1 MLIQNGPKYG
11 ESGDKNSKIRK
22 NFVLKI
28 IIVLRLKVMQDMV
41 KIIIISRLIF
51 REENENEGKY
61 LQGDVMNVDLTKYFT
76 KIEKNIFIYKF

>member
-1 MLIQNGPKYG
+1 
-11 ESGDKNSKIRK
+11 
-22 NFVLKI
+22 
-28 IIVLRLKVMQDMV
+28 MV